1 MLHKLLKTQYV
12 FNQEM
17 LMILPIVFRD
27 TQILF
32 YSNESQVILFI
43 FELIIQTWKYKETRT
58 WIKKERRKLVE
69 NQFGNILISVLK
81 VQVN

>member
-1 MLHKLLKTQYV
+1 MLHKLFKTQYV

-58 WIKKERRKLVE
+58 WIKRKKKT
-69 NQFGNILISVLK
+69 GRKPIW
-81 VQVN
+81 

>member
-1 MLHKLLKTQYV
+1 MLHKLFKTQYV

-17 LMILPIVFRD
+17 LMIFPIVFRD

-43 FELIIQTWKYKETRT
+43 FELIIQTRKYKETRT
-58 WIKKERRKLVE
+58 GLKERRKLVE
-69 NQFGNILISVLK
+69 NQFGNILISASRK
-81 VQVN
+81 YR

>member
-43 FELIIQTWKYKETRT
+43 FELIIQMWKYKETRT
-58 WIKKERRKLVE
+58 
-69 NQFGNILISVLK
+69 
-81 VQVN
+81 